1 MATTRVRAKQIIQAP
16 LPPLNVGT
24 YRTTSSALHNLKYI
38 GTLSPWP
45 NFKSSVQAMYNAQVF
60 SRSST
65 AAVSPGLH
73 NIDPEIV
80 CVGDEHGL
88 QGRFQQAI
96 GQVLGGALEAQGVNL
111 HFADFKC
118 SGLQYQNVPDVVGL
132 STIVQGTAVQGTTV
146 QGRKVLRL
154 VGELKVPWVPQHS
167 LRDAYDKPQRLRHI
181 LGQPLLYM
189 GELGSAFGFLSTYNQ
204 TIFLRQIQLPSGN
217 WHVEYS
223 PVIYSSDAYVPSH
236 TQGNSTV
243 SSVSM
248 RQCMFYVATIAS
260 VQGPVHNQT
269 PPAQWV
275 VQS

>member
-1 MATTRVRAKQIIQAP
+1 MATTRVRAKQILQAP

-24 YRTTSSALHNLKYI
+24 SKTTSSALHGLEYV

-45 NFKSSVQAMYNAQVF
+45 NFKSQVEAFYNTQAFA
-60 SRSST
+60 RSAK

-73 NIDPEIV
+73 NVDPEIV

-96 GQVLGGALEAQGVNL
+96 GQVLGAALEAQGVNL

-146 QGRKVLRL
+146 QSRKVLRL

-181 LGQPLLYM
+181 LGQPLLHM
-189 GELGSAFGFLSTYNQ
+189 GELGSAFGFMSTYNQ

-223 PVIYSSDAYVPSH
+223 PINGVNAAEDPSLSTRVLRDEWGSDAV
-236 TQGNSTV
+236 TV
-243 SSVSM
+243 VTGM
-248 RQCMFYVATIAS
+248 DPR
-260 VQGPVHNQT
+260 
-269 PPAQWV
+269 
-275 VQS
+275 